1 MDTAIYYYAKFLVV
15 LTAVNVL
22 ILAVYFWLY
31 MMMGLLS
38 KLNSNG
44 QYNISNILTFPL
56 VTAILL
62 LEWNFSDNVISVIF
76 SYFSVMRDRR
86 LLFEI
91 KFRRVALRSRHDM
104 CSCRSQSYISII
116 LRVRLIA
123 RMDVSI
129 CALVRSYKFP
139 ELVDSSA

>member
-62 LEWNFSDNVISVIF
+62 LE
-76 SYFSVMRDRR
+76 
-86 LLFEI
+86 
-91 KFRRVALRSRHDM
+91 
-104 CSCRSQSYISII
+104 
-116 LRVRLIA
+116 
-123 RMDVSI
+123 
-129 CALVRSYKFP
+129 
-139 ELVDSSA
+139 